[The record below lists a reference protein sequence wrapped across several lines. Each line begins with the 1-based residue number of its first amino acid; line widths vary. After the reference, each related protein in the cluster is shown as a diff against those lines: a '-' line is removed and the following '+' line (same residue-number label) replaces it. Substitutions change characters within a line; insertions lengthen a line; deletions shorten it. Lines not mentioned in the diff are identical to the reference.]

1 MRVRVGCEF
10 IYELA
15 VPTPMLFLVRPREL
29 GLHRLLAE
37 TRTIEPA
44 ISTHDFVDAFGNHLW
59 RLSAPAGPLRLRYD
73 ALAEVPPAPDPL
85 CAHLP
90 PTPVGE
96 LPDDTLVYTLPSRY
110 CPSDLIADDAVRLFA
125 TTPDGGAR
133 VQAICD
139 WAHANIV
146 YQTGSTSATSG
157 YEAYQQRQ
165 GVCRDFA
172 HIGILFCRALNIPA
186 RYVCGYLPDIAV
198 PFDPTPMDF
207 HAWFEAYVDGAWRT
221 FDARH
226 NFPRIGRVVVA
237 RGRDAV
243 DAAFTTSY
251 GLSQLTRMEVWA
263 EEVAE
268 SVRLDPNAP
277 HRTLLPP

>member
-10 IYELA
+10 FYELPA
-15 VPTPMLFLVRPREL
+15 PTPMLFIVRPRQCD
-29 GLHRLLAE
+29 LHRLLDE
-37 TRTIEPA
+37 SRTIAPEVPL
-44 ISTHDFVDAFGNHLW
+44 HDFVDVFGNCVW
-59 RLSAPAGPLRLRYD
+59 RLKAPVGQLRLRYD
-73 ALAEVPPAPDPL
+73 AVAEVPPTPDPL

-90 PTPVGE
+90 ATAIEE

-110 CPSDLIADDAVRLFA
+110 CPSDLIADDAARLFGD
-125 TTPDGGAR
+125 TLDGGVR

-139 WAHANIV
+139 WTHANIN
-146 YQTGSTSATSG
+146 YHAGSTSATSG

-186 RYVCGYLPDIAV
+186 RYVCGYLPDIGV
-198 PFDPTPMDF
+198 PPDPTPMDF
-207 HAWFEAYVDGAWRT
+207 HAWFEAYVGGAWRT

-226 NFPRIGRVVVA
+226 NVPRIGRVVVA

-243 DAAFTTSY
+243 DAALTTSY
-251 GLSQLTRMEVWA
+251 GISQLIRMTVWA
-263 EEVAE
+263 DEVTDGF
-268 SVRLDPNAP
+268 RLDPHEA
-277 HRTLLPP
+277 

>member
-1 MRVRVGCEF
+1 
-10 IYELA
+10 
-15 VPTPMLFLVRPREL
+15 MLFLVRPREQD
-29 GLHRLLAE
+29 LHRLLDE

-44 ISTHDFVDAFGNHLW
+44 IPLHDLVDAFGNHLW
-59 RLSAPAGPLRLRYD
+59 RLTAPAGQLRLRYD
-73 ALAEVPPAPDPL
+73 ALAEVPPAPDPN

-90 PTPVGE
+90 ATPVEE
-96 LPDDTLVYTLPSRY
+96 LPDDTLVFTLPSRY

-125 TTPDGGAR
+125 ATPDGGAR

-139 WAHANIV
+139 WAHANII
-146 YQTGSTSATSG
+146 YQIGSTSATSG
-157 YEAYQQRQ
+157 YEAYQQRR

-198 PFDPTPMDF
+198 PFDPTPMDV

-243 DAAFTTSY
+243 DAALTTSY
-251 GLSQLTRMEVWA
+251 GISQLIRMEVWA
-263 EEVAE
+263 DEVAE
-268 SVRLDPNAP
+268 SVRLDS
-277 HRTLLPP
+277 H